1 MEIAKRENNERRSIE
16 RRQEP
21 AGERWGMPH
30 SLHNTASLTFCENSL
45 THSLTYTAI
54 HHSAAAVPS
63 VCDKCAIQNPCL
75 WCTSSTLYLFFL
87 CVCARGFS
95 TPSCPPSRTPTM
107 HCYSSAVHQTHYQ
120 ENCILSPPPSSIGEN
135 QCHGT
140 KIEIRILYE
149 GRRRC
154 RRFAARYQHPPS
166 DSLSSIFPKAYLPFP
181 RF

>member
-1 MEIAKRENNERRSIE
+1 MGYAPLSSQYSLPYLLGKLFNPQFDVYCHPSFGSSRSFCL
-16 RRQEP
+16 RQVRDTKP
-21 AGERWGMPH
+21 MPLVH
-30 SLHNTASLTFCENSL
+30 KQYA
-45 THSLTYTAI
+45 
-54 HHSAAAVPS
+54 
-63 VCDKCAIQNPCL
+63 
-75 WCTSSTLYLFFL
+75 LFVLPL
-87 CVCARGFS
+87 CVCAWFLN
-95 TPSCPPSRTPTM
+95 PLV
-107 HCYSSAVHQTHYQ
+107 SSIPHPDPALLQFCSSSNTLPGKLH
-120 ENCILSPPPSSIGEN
+120 PPPPPSIGEN